1 MASQLTEVFWVT
13 FLTIVSGM
21 VIKIASMC
29 YKSKCKEVSFCCIK
43 IIRDTAGEMEEEE
56 NRINHQMAPLA
67 NTTSPISPISP
78 SSSPISDSN
87 RNLRDD

>member
-1 MASQLTEVFWVT
+1 MSSSLTEVFWVT

-29 YKSKCKEVSFCCIK
+29 YKSKCKEVSVCCIK
-43 IIRDTAGEMEEEE
+43 IVRDTAGEMKEEESRVE
-56 NRINHQMAPLA
+56 HQMAALS
-67 NTTSPISPISP
+67 NISP
-78 SSSPISDSN
+78 SNSPSSPSSD